1 MRKSLT
7 GLVTVGLALALA
19 ACGSTDEGADSATGV
34 DANMGATIGISMP
47 TKTSTRWI
55 ADGNNM
61 VQQFTDMG
69 YKVNLQYAD
78 NNVKNQVAQVQSM
91 VDQGDKLLVIA
102 AVDGSSMDAV
112 LAKAAAKKVPV
123 IAYDRLLTKTKNVD
137 YQATF
142 DNVQVG
148 TLQGQLLIDRL
159 GLSTG
164 AKGPFNVEIFAGAAD
179 DANAKSFYTG
189 GMAVL
194 QPYIDSGEIVIRSGQ
209 TKFELV
215 TTERYDAKIAATRM
229 TKILAANYS
238 SARVHAVLSPYDG
251 MSIGIIGALTAK
263 GYGTK
268 AKPLPII
275 SGQDAELASV
285 KSIIAD
291 QQTGTIYKD
300 TRELAKVA
308 VQMGNAALTG
318 VKPIVNDT
326 STYNNGVK
334 VVPTYLLY
342 PLAID
347 KTNYKTLLVDGGYY
361 KEDQITG

>member
-1 MRKSLT
+1 VRKSLT
-7 GLVTVGLALALA
+7 GLVAVGLVLALA
-19 ACGSTDEGADSATGV
+19 ACGSTDDADSKTGV
-34 DANMGATIGISMP
+34 DANQGATIGISMP

-55 ADGNNM
+55 ADGNSM
-61 VQQFTDMG
+61 VEQFTDMG
-69 YKVNLQYAD
+69 YKVNLTYAD
-78 NNVKNQVAQVQSM
+78 NDVKSQVAQVQSM
-91 VDQGDKLLVIA
+91 VDAGDKLLVIA

-112 LAKAAAKKVPV
+112 LAKAAAKKIPV
-123 IAYDRLLTKTKNVD
+123 IAYDRLLTGTKNVD

-148 TLQGQLLIDRL
+148 TLQGQLLLDRL
-159 GLSTG
+159 GLTTG
-164 AKGPFNVEIFAGAAD
+164 AKGPFNVEIFAGAGD

-194 QPYIDSGEIVIRSGQ
+194 KPYITAGKIRIRSGQ
-209 TKFELV
+209 TAFELV
-215 TTERYDAKIAATRM
+215 TTERYDGKIAAARM
-229 TKILAANYS
+229 TKILAGNYKA
-238 SARVHAVLSPYDG
+238 ARVDAVLSPYDG
-251 MSIGIIGALTAK
+251 MSIGIIGALTAA

-275 SGQDAELASV
+275 SGQDAELASI

-318 VKPIVNDT
+318 VAPMINDT
-326 STYNNGVK
+326 KTYNNGVK

-342 PLAID
+342 PLAVD

-361 KEDQITG
+361 KESQITG